1 MVGNDIVDLRD
12 RDADIETYGP
22 GFDARVF
29 TDLER
34 RALARAADPERER
47 WRMWSAK
54 EASYKLARQ
63 VDPTTIFSPRK
74 FEVIID
80 ADDADSDTR
89 ATVTHGATFYY
100 VKFDETS
107 DRIHAIA
114 VRRER
119 EIDEVLS
126 GVHPSTASG
135 TPSSAD
141 GVVSESTNVRRLA
154 CDKIA
159 RHFELHRD
167 ALEIRKENRVPLLFE
182 HNRRLALS
190 VSLSHHGAWL
200 AFACHEGATNVA

>member
-34 RALARAADPERER
+34 RALACATDPERER

-63 VDPTTIFSPRK
+63 VDPTTIFSPCK

-80 ADDADSDTR
+80 NDDADSDPR

-107 DRIHAIA
+107 DRIHAIS

-135 TPSSAD
+135 PLSSAS

-154 CDKIA
+154 PEIDIDK
-159 RHFELHRD
+159 HVH
-167 ALEIRKENRVPLLFE
+167 VPLDPRVQLFAG
-182 HNRRLALS
+182 NRGSNAYSCSSTSVRELLLAP
-190 VSLSHHGAWL
+190 
-200 AFACHEGATNVA
+200 

>member
-29 TDLER
+29 TGFER
-34 RALARAADPERER
+34 RTLARAADRERER

-63 VDPTTIFSPRK
+63 VDPTKIFSPPK

-80 ADDADSDTR
+80 ANDAHSDTR

-114 VRRER
+114 VLRER
-119 EIDEVLS
+119 ELDDVVS
-126 GVHPSTASG
+126 GIRPSTASA
-135 TPSSAD
+135 PLPIAD
-141 GVVSESTNVRRLA
+141 GVACESMNVRRFA
-154 CDKIA
+154 CDEIA

-167 ALEIRKENRVPLLFE
+167 SLEIRKENRVPLLFE
-182 HNRRLALS
+182 RNRRLALS

-200 AFACHEGATNVA
+200 AFACHEGAEGVA